1 MGGRGEGGELVRTD
15 APMSARTHVRVR
27 ADAYFFTPSNF
38 KKDATVH
45 PSHGRLGGHRPT
57 LRPSVRKHPRDN
69 PACKWMLM

>member
-1 MGGRGEGGELVRTD
+1 
-15 APMSARTHVRVR
+15 VRVR